1 MELYQ
6 YMSLVFLELL
16 YWEDKMT
23 KKFNNVYISDS
34 FTIASIY
41 EKNGPLKDYFDLV
54 YDKDLYYGCD
64 TFEKAEEKM
73 LSNSISRLLNKAKL
87 IDKDI
92 DYVISGDLQN
102 QIAASDYALRDFNI
116 PFLGIFSACATFGEG
131 LLLGANLIEGKMAK
145 NIIVSTSSHNMVAE
159 RQFRNPTE
167 YGTPKKKT
175 ATFTSTGAVSM
186 LLSNKK
192 NKIRVVSAT
201 PGIVQDKGITDVN
214 NMGAVMAIAVADT
227 LMRHF
232 KDLKIEPEYYDLIL
246 TGDLGV
252 YGKEI
257 LTEYMADYGYD
268 LYKNYNDCG
277 LILYD
282 RDKQP
287 VFAGAS
293 GPSSSA
299 LTLSSYVLVEML
311 KGKYKRVLIVPTGAI
326 FSPTRVFQKD
336 SIPSIAHAI
345 GLEVVN

>member
-1 MELYQ
+1 
-6 YMSLVFLELL
+6 
-16 YWEDKMT
+16 MT
-23 KKFNNVYISDS
+23 RKFNNVYIEDS
-34 FTIASIY
+34 FTIAGVY
-41 EKNGPLKDYFDLV
+41 EKDGPIASYIDLI

-73 LSNSISRLLNKAKL
+73 LSNSISKLLSRVKK

-102 QIAASDYALRDFNI
+102 QIASSDYAMRDFNI

-131 LLLGANLIEGKMAK
+131 LFLAANLIEGKMAK

-167 YGTPKKKT
+167 YGAPKKKT
-175 ATFTSTGAVSM
+175 STFTSTGAASI
-186 LLSNKK
+186 LLTNKK
-192 NKIRVVSAT
+192 SNIKVTSAT
-201 PGIVQDKGITDVN
+201 LGIVQDKGITDVN
-214 NMGAVMAIAVADT
+214 NMGAVMAIAAADT
-227 LMRHF
+227 LKRHF
-232 KDLKIEPEYYDLIL
+232 KDLDIKPDYYDLIL
-246 TGDLGV
+246 TGDLGI

-257 LTEYMADYGYD
+257 LIDYLKDYNYD
-268 LYKNYNDCG
+268 ISNNYNDCG

-282 RDKQP
+282 RDKQE

-299 LTLSSYVLVEML
+299 LTLCSYILKEMHN
-311 KGKYKRVLIVPTGAI
+311 GKYKRILIVPTGAI

-345 GLEVVN
+345 SLEAIN